1 MSNIRVGRVMHAIF
15 QVEINLVLNLDLS
28 GTHGTPY
35 IG

>member
-15 QVEINLVLNLDLS
+15 QVEINLGLDFDLS
-28 GTHGTPY
+28 GAYGTPY